1 MQNHFND
8 ETIKITP
15 PIHKVSVNK
24 NTVAYTDESGDRHI
38 QLRNA
43 EERQRFLS
51 WLLESEQ

>member
-8 ETIKITP
+8 ETIHITP

-24 NTVAYTDESGDRHI
+24 NTVAYTDESGDKHV
-38 QLRNA
+38 QFNNT

-51 WLLESEQ
+51 WLLEGEQ